1 MKALTLSPAAAADLE
16 HIWQY
21 SAATWGL
28 DQADRYIEDIRNA
41 CLHLASGA
49 SRGRMVDVR
58 TGYLKQTVGSHMIYF
73 RDEGERIDVIR
84 ILHQRQDVSLNLP
97 N

>member
-1 MKALTLSPAAAADLE
+1 
-16 HIWQY
+16 
-21 SAATWGL
+21 
-28 DQADRYIEDIRNA
+28 
-41 CLHLASGA
+41 
-49 SRGRMVDVR
+49 MVDVR